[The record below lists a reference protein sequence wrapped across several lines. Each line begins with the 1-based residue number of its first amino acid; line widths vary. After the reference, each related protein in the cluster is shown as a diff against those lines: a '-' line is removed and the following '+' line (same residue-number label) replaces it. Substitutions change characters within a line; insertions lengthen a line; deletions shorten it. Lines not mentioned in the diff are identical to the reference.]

1 MNITEFQ
8 RNQANKK
15 DEDGSRGTDGSESHE
30 DELFEIILAWFW
42 LDTL

>member
-1 MNITEFQ
+1 MN
-8 RNQANKK
+8 
-15 DEDGSRGTDGSESHE
+15 EDGHFVTYGSESHE